1 MLDDTLPMIVLPIL
15 TKEFCLVERLKAMDS
30 SAWETFFDS
39 VQEELRRGII
49 ASLRRRNLS
58 LDLVDDFQQETW
70 LTAIKRIHEYESNG
84 EPRLINWLRAISFNH
99 IRNFVRKRDADTS
112 MQDWDESE
120 NYLSCDA
127 DLFTSGQ
134 TGHTIED
141 DIILRER
148 LSGLDKAM
156 QHLRPQDRE
165 LVLRRWM
172 WQEKP
177 EELAL
182 CDPTRK
188 SRSITRALLRAKAS
202 IRHHCDDTP

>member
-1 MLDDTLPMIVLPIL
+1 MLDDTTPMIALPLFTDEI
-15 TKEFCLVERLKAMDS
+15 CLVKRLKAMEPD
-30 SAWETFFDS
+30 AWETFFDCS
-39 VQEELRRGII
+39 QEELRRGII

-70 LTAIKRIHEYESNG
+70 LTAVKRIGEYESNG
-84 EPRLINWLRAISFNH
+84 EPRLQNWLRAISLNH
-99 IRNFVRKRDADTS
+99 IRNFIRKRDADTS
-112 MQDWDESE
+112 MQEWDESE
-120 NYLSCDA
+120 NYLSCDP
-127 DLFTSGQ
+127 DLFTSDR

-148 LSGLDKAM
+148 LSALDKAM

-177 EELAL
+177 EALAL
-182 CDPTRK
+182 CDPTRT
-188 SRSITRALLRAKAS
+188 SRSISRALLRARAS
-202 IRHHCDDTP
+202 LRHYCDEIT